1 MQPADRRVPRS
12 RRRRAAGPGAGLEP
26 LDTHVQRELLEVCL
40 RRGRR
45 TEATRRFRALRVRT
59 MRELGQGPGFD
70 LADLAGEVGTEPERL
85 WQSG

>member
-1 MQPADRRVPRS
+1 M
-12 RRRRAAGPGAGLEP
+12 
-26 LDTHVQRELLEVCL
+26 CL

-70 LADLAGEVGTEPERL
+70 LADLADEVGTEPERL
-85 WQSG
+85 RQSG